1 MIKLLLIFILSCM
14 INLQRAQ
21 SIKSNNTHLKAT
33 LVDEL
38 FYKYSNTT
46 NSLSLSDLAN
56 FLENF
61 PKLIFSNSK
70 IDSNHEA
77 PFNCLHRNVLK
88 ISNLTNLLNNQTV
101 VDKKKFSVISLFLVS
116 YIEKCLSENDAPI
129 EEFQRNSTEQEINS
143 QRDFFKSVFN
153 YNQFVYLYEN
163 ALNLKLESKS
173 I

>member
-1 MIKLLLIFILSCM
+1 M

-21 SIKSNNTHLKAT
+21 STKSNNTHLKAT

-46 NSLSLSDLAN
+46 DSLSLSDLAT
-56 FLENF
+56 FLDNF
-61 PKLIFSNSK
+61 PKLIYPNSK
-70 IDSNHEA
+70 IDHNHDA
-77 PFNCLHRNVLK
+77 AFNCLHRNVLK
-88 ISNLTNLLNNQTV
+88 ITNLTNLLNNQTV
-101 VDKKKFSVISLFLVS
+101 VDKKKFSVVSLFLVS
-116 YIEKCLSENDAPI
+116 YIEKCLSEKGASI
-129 EEFQRNSTEQEINS
+129 EEFQANSTEQEINA

-153 YNQFVYLYEN
+153 YNHFVYLYEN